1 MYFIRKPRVLP
12 PTATVCTYRKVH
24 IERDPDTLV
33 ETRDVHEVRF
43 QVLGDRAVTNDNWS
57 NWMAGNL
64 EEAREEARMLLR
76 LGYVLIREPVA
87 A

>member
-1 MYFIRKPRVLP
+1 MYFIRKPRILP
-12 PTATVCTYRKVH
+12 PTAIACTYRKVH

-43 QVLGDRAVTNDNWS
+43 QVLGDRAVTHDNWS

-76 LGYVLIREPVA
+76 LGYSLVREPVA